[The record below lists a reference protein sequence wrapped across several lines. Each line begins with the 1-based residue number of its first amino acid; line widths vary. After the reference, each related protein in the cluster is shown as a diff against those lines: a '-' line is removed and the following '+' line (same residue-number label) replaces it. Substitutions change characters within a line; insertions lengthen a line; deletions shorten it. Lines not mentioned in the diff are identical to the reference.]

1 MTPSTNGYI
10 CDTNI
15 WVKVVLGNVVDQ
27 FVYIFPNVHFADAVE
42 NEINKWTLNA
52 NKYKKIGTT
61 FNDLKDTS
69 LKVVYLEQLNSGH
82 QILIKRQ
89 LTEYGFSELDN
100 SRKTIKDLGEY
111 LSLLYAYFLKIPFL
125 QTEDVEFYGN
135 ININEQ
141 FKGIEIMTW
150 NNIAEQLMPNHS
162 ERIKLNSFIELE
174 QKNMSRKKE
183 EFNSI
188 ENKYDLSN

>member
-1 MTPSTNGYI
+1 M
-10 CDTNI
+10 
-15 WVKVVLGNVVDQ
+15 
-27 FVYIFPNVHFADAVE
+27 
-42 NEINKWTLNA
+42 
-52 NKYKKIGTT
+52 
-61 FNDLKDTS
+61 KDTS

-162 ERIKLNSFIELE
+162 ERIKLNSFPKL
-174 QKNMSRKKE
+174 QH
-183 EFNSI
+183 
-188 ENKYDLSN
+188 

>member
-1 MTPSTNGYI
+1 M
-10 CDTNI
+10 
-15 WVKVVLGNVVDQ
+15 
-27 FVYIFPNVHFADAVE
+27 HFADAVE

-141 FKGIEIMTW
+141 FKSQVH
-150 NNIAEQLMPNHS
+150 NPV
-162 ERIKLNSFIELE
+162 
-174 QKNMSRKKE
+174 
-183 EFNSI
+183 
-188 ENKYDLSN
+188 

>member
-1 MTPSTNGYI
+1 M
-10 CDTNI
+10 
-15 WVKVVLGNVVDQ
+15 
-27 FVYIFPNVHFADAVE
+27 
-42 NEINKWTLNA
+42 
-52 NKYKKIGTT
+52 
-61 FNDLKDTS
+61 KDTS